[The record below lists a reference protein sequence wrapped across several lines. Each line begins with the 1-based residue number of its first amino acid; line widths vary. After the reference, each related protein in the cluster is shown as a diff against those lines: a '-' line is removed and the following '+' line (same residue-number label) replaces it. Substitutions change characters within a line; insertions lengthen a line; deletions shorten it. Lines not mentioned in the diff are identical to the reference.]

1 MDSINWFFF
10 DLLILGYVED
20 PLTGQSFRFPGGL
33 EWSVYVEVPSYGLNT
48 QPEDS
53 LALFLQAIPTL
64 ALLGSTHQVYPQM
77 QYVVNEEVQLVCK
90 YLRAYKNTGALDKG
104 IDRLY
109 REGWSVSQ
117 SFHFG
122 CLVTVLTSFVSSTS
136 RTRS

>member
-10 DLLILGYVED
+10 DLLILGYMED
-20 PLTGQSFRFPGGL
+20 PRTGHSFRFPGGL

-53 LALFLQAIPTL
+53 LIQFLQAIPTL
-64 ALLGSTHQVYPQM
+64 ALLGSTHTVYPEM

-90 YLRAYKNTGALDKG
+90 YLNAYKNTGNPDKS

-109 REGWSVSQ
+109 REGLSVDLYA
-117 SFHFG
+117 
-122 CLVTVLTSFVSSTS
+122 CLVQM
-136 RTRS
+136 